1 MSESKS
7 SVSVKN
13 ILIDLLKA
21 LMIGLLAGAAI
32 ALLFLAAG
40 MMIGGGSLAAGLEM
54 AKHVL
59 FFLTAM
65 TLFLVAGM
73 IMLKGK
79 KQNGFQGGNGWNRQ
93 FRVLGTKLVIGTI
106 SAALVILA
114 SIVEYVLLGLGK

>member
-54 AKHVL
+54 AKNVL

-79 KQNGFQGGNGWNRQ
+79 KAGAFSGRQ
-93 FRVLGTKLVIGTI
+93 W
-106 SAALVILA
+106 LA
-114 SIVEYVLLGLGK
+114 QTF